1 MTLAVSVTLLIDSYD
16 CSSVSHIADWHV
28 SEKSQQSSSSSASDE
43 RKLSIQKFDSSLP
56 QPKSSIRFV
65 SSVEL
70 KHSSGTINLIYST
83 NIKYKYFTPQTTWR
97 PIEQCFLFTKLYLL
111 LVCFPDDFKFL
122 PLCVVLWKA
131 SVDSLMVFDSS
142 ILAL

>member
-1 MTLAVSVTLLIDSYD
+1 MAVAVLVILLIGSYD
-16 CSSVSHIADWHV
+16 CSIVSHIADWHV

-56 QPKSSIRFV
+56 LQKSSIRFV

-83 NIKYKYFTPQTTWR
+83 NIAYKYFTPQTIWR
-97 PIEQCFLFTKLYLL
+97 PVEQYSLFT
-111 LVCFPDDFKFL
+111 
-122 PLCVVLWKA
+122 
-131 SVDSLMVFDSS
+131 SS
-142 ILAL
+142 